1 MDDSTRDKLFAKRV
15 KLLRDEGRK
24 PSQIIKRS
32 TWNRANWPTLK
43 RIATKFA
50 REDDNDEKEEGLDF
64 LKGEKKAQK
73 VVDFICSDAY
83 KNTFGKPYSQP
94 QRITHMAQLASILS
108 ALSEDDEFKKSWKLF
123 SAAAVSL
130 RGKQREKESKNELTE
145 KEKLHLRSWEEY
157 ASAFDKISCITYP
170 KEKCIVGLFT
180 VISPRR
186 ASILRMYLGSP
197 KKPAKRKKKKDD
209 DDGEEKK
216 EGEEETGEKKNTLDL
231 KKGVILLND
240 YKTSKNYGEQIVS
253 LPKKLVECFKT
264 YVREYNIKPGQ
275 PVFQSSGG
283 SMVTNPSLLL
293 KQAFKRAG
301 MKNVTVNYLR
311 HARIGEMYESNT
323 SVKEKEDLAKEMNHS
338 VQTQSF
344 YNRIQ
349 KTEKKDKGEE
359 EEKDD

>member
-1 MDDSTRDKLFAKRV
+1 MDDSVRDKLFAKRV
-15 KLLRDEGRK
+15 KLLKDEGKK

-50 REDDNDEKEEGLDF
+50 REDDDDEKEEGLDF
-64 LKGEKKAQK
+64 LKGEKRAQK

-83 KNTFGKPYSQP
+83 KNTFGKPFSQP
-94 QRITHMAQLASILS
+94 QRITHMAQIASILS
-108 ALSEDDEFKKSWKLF
+108 ALSSEDDEFKKSWKLF

-130 RGKQREKESKNELTE
+130 RGKQREKESKNELSE
-145 KEKLHLRSWEEY
+145 KEKANLRLWEEY
-157 ASAFDKISCITYP
+157 VSAFDKISCITYP

-197 KKPAKRKKKKDD
+197 KRPVRKKKKKDNGE
-209 DDGEEKK
+209 GEEK
-216 EGEEETGEKKNTLDL
+216 EEEEKEEAGEKKNILDL
-231 KKGVILLND
+231 KRGVILLNN
-240 YKTSKNYGEQIVS
+240 YKTSKSYGEQIVS
-253 LPKKLVECFKT
+253 LPKKLVECFKR
-264 YVREYNIKPGQ
+264 YIREYNIKPGQ

-283 SMVTNPSLLL
+283 MMVSNPSLLV
-293 KQAFKRAG
+293 KQAFRRGG

-311 HARIGEMYESNT
+311 HARIMDMYESNT

-344 YNRIQ
+344 YNRIE
-349 KTEKKDKGEE
+349 KTEKKGA
-359 EEKDD
+359 EKDE